1 MFIIY
6 CLFSIAVSSSNP
18 FQDMTTP
25 SLGLPIVEYANVGP
39 GFRIPLKN
47 DLSSSD
53 EELDDKA
60 ASNFSWD
67 GHQIKEEY
75 DTFTSSTSNNLF
87 KNY

>member
-1 MFIIY
+1 MEY
-6 CLFSIAVSSSNP
+6 NP

-25 SLGLPIVEYANVGP
+25 SLAPPIIVEYANVGP
-39 GFRIPLKN
+39 GFHIPLKN

-60 ASNFSWD
+60 ATNFSWD

-75 DTFTSSTSNNLF
+75 DTFTTSNNPF
-87 KNY
+87 ANY